1 MNEWSQRLGELCLWM
16 HVYIAE
22 PAGSCQSAQQISRQT
37 CGLETGFVAVAV
49 LQIGERKRIVP
60 SVVQKKKSLRT
71 GIAIFAAQLCS
82 WRTFARNAMHPS
94 MWRRR
99 LPCDWATGSAFA
111 LVATHPIMHG
121 VPLARGAKDLAPPQL
136 VTVLYLTPAMRS
148 H

>member
-1 MNEWSQRLGELCLWM
+1 MTSLFLTAYAESPSE
-16 HVYIAE
+16 YAE
-22 PAGSCQSAQQISRQT
+22 PSPDYAVVLSRVSITAYAEPPEYAEPSPDYAVEPSTSLSRSPATLRRTSQT
-37 CGLETGFVAVAV
+37 
-49 LQIGERKRIVP
+49 
-60 SVVQKKKSLRT
+60 
-71 GIAIFAAQLCS
+71 
-82 WRTFARNAMHPS
+82 